1 MTDLEIEEVISTL
14 DLMAKDAIKVSK
26 EKLLMNRDAKRM
38 AELIYDIYQ
47 DKKMGHSRKDT
58 PWFRAQL
65 YLYDTQWRSN
75 SSRLFWRSA
84 TCASLPLQLPSSS

>member
-1 MTDLEIEEVISTL
+1 MSNELTLTIEEARKILGKDSDGMTDLEIEEVISTL

-47 DKKMGHSRKDT
+47 DKKMRQSRKDA
-58 PWFRAQL
+58 P
-65 YLYDTQWRSN
+65 
-75 SSRLFWRSA
+75 
-84 TCASLPLQLPSSS
+84 